1 MPKVAI
7 EVVVSNCEGL
17 HARPAM
23 QFVDVANKFGANVVV
38 YRETDAAGGESDAV
52 DGKSVM
58 QMITLGAAQ
67 GTTLK
72 IEADGDD
79 ASAALES
86 LKKLFDEKF
95 GEE

>member
-1 MPKVAI
+1 MPKLAI

-23 QFVDVANKFGANVVV
+23 QFVDVANQFGSNVVV
-38 YRETDAAGGESDAV
+38 YRESDAV

-58 QMITLGAAQ
+58 QMITLGAAM

-72 IEADGDD
+72 IEADGED
-79 ASAALES
+79 APAALES
-86 LKKLFDEKF
+86 LKKLFDQKF

>member
-23 QFVDVANKFGANVVV
+23 QFVDVANQFGSNVVV
-38 YRETDAAGGESDAV
+38 YREADAV

-58 QMITLGAAQ
+58 QMITLGAAM
-67 GTTLK
+67 GTVLR
-72 IEADGDD
+72 IEADGED

-86 LKKLFDEKF
+86 LKKLFDDKF

>member
-1 MPKVAI
+1 MPKLAI

-23 QFVDVANKFGANVVV
+23 QFVDVANKFGSNVVV
-38 YRETDAAGGESDAV
+38 HRETDAV

-58 QMITLGAAQ
+58 QMITLGAAM
-67 GTTLK
+67 GTVLR

-79 ASAALES
+79 APAALES
-86 LKKLFDEKF
+86 LKKLFDDKF
-95 GEE
+95 REE

>member
-1 MPKVAI
+1 MPKLAI

-23 QFVDVANKFGANVVV
+23 QFVDVANQFGSNVVV
-38 YRETDAAGGESDAV
+38 YRETDAV

-58 QMITLGAAQ
+58 QMITLGAAM

-79 ASAALES
+79 ATAALES
-86 LKKLFDEKF
+86 LKKLFDQKF

>member
-1 MPKVAI
+1 MPKLAI

-23 QFVDVANKFGANVVV
+23 QFVDVANQFGSNVVV
-38 YRETDAAGGESDAV
+38 YRETDAV

-58 QMITLGAAQ
+58 QMITLGAAM

-72 IEADGDD
+72 IEADGED
-79 ASAALES
+79 APAALES

>member
-7 EVVVSNCEGL
+7 EVTVNNCEGL

-23 QFVDVANKFGANVVV
+23 QFVDVANKFGSNVVV
-38 YRETDAAGGESDAV
+38 YRETDAV

-72 IEADGDD
+72 IEADGED